1 MDFGS
6 RLGLDNR
13 IILRPDSRQKPQ
25 PPAVSSLERLLA
37 YPKKIVDEEGS
48 FIAYE
53 GLEYPLS
60 AFEAAISRQREL
72 RKSNSNDSLSSY
84 DSNLPSD

>member
-1 MDFGS
+1 M
-6 RLGLDNR
+6 
-13 IILRPDSRQKPQ
+13 
-25 PPAVSSLERLLA
+25 VSSLERLLA

-72 RKSNSNDSLSSY
+72 LKSNSKDSLSNYQSK
-84 DSNLPSD
+84 SLSD